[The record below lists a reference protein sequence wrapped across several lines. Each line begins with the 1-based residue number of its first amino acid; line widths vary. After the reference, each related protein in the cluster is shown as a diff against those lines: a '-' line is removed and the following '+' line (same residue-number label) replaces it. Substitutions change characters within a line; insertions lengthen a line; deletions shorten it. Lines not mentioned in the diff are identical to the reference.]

1 MDNLKSVNERRRIQS
16 WLGFSKRQSHVLET
30 CYSSGISL
38 LIVSGTLQGLPYPT
52 VQIQSDTGLSTKLLN
67 SVLLGSIS
75 SSQVYQFPVPFKFLF
90 LMVPMWIFTETC
102 PIQSTQVAAE
112 PQVHR
117 ACWASPT
124 EQRLARNLTL
134 HLQLSDI
141 TGTVLLGI
149 KIGKSYNLINTVT
162 NTLGIYIDFWVGT
175 FGGIWHFFPP
185 RNRVFQV
192 NKSPLHIF
200 IQVWGGKEINDK
212 NLKYCHLPG
221 R

>member
-1 MDNLKSVNERRRIQS
+1 MDNLKSVKGRRTQS

-30 CYSSGISL
+30 RYSSGISL

-90 LMVPMWIFTETC
+90 LTVPMWIFTETC

-141 TGTVLLGI
+141 TVTVLLGI

-162 NTLGIYIDFWVGT
+162 KYSWDIYRLLSWYL
-175 FGGIWHFFPP
+175 WRHLAFFS

-200 IQVWGGKEINDK
+200 IQVLGGKEINDK

>member
-1 MDNLKSVNERRRIQS
+1 MDNLKSVKGRRTQS

-30 CYSSGISL
+30 RYSSGISL

-90 LMVPMWIFTETC
+90 LTVPMWIFTETC

-141 TGTVLLGI
+141 TVTVLLGI
-149 KIGKSYNLINTVT
+149 KIGKNYNLINTVT
-162 NTLGIYIDFWVGT
+162 KYSWDIYRLLSWYL
-175 FGGIWHFFPP
+175 WRHLAFFS

-200 IQVWGGKEINDK
+200 IQVLGGKEINDK